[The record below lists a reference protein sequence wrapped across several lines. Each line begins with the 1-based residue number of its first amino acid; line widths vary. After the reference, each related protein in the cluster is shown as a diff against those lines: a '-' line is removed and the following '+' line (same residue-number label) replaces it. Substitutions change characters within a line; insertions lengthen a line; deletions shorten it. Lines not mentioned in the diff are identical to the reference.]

1 MFFMRYAIILSTKKK
16 KHTGGKIMKIKEFKE
31 KVEKLGCGFLLKESP
46 LFNLDE
52 GNYSEYHLE
61 VLMNILVQSLEILFY
76 KGDEFKLKNISF
88 REVKEDDEEFE
99 EGENKYLLTYTQF
112 NEEINKEV
120 EFTIGE
126 VNITPA
132 LGRYNFDE
140 QELEGYIPI
149 KELME
154 KYGNYYGIIHY
165 FFNFHIEALHIW
177 RWAMYN
183 QDKIEAMNI
192 GDSLRVPYKYNDW
205 AEFTLIEIDDR
216 EANREF
222 TKDPRECMRSSEY
235 KFKYETDSGKTYY
248 ESIDSHTFEF
258 ILYSDRKKFC

>member
-1 MFFMRYAIILSTKKK
+1 MKKK
-16 KHTGGKIMKIKEFKE
+16 EFVE
-31 KVEKLGCGFLLKESP
+31 KLEKLGCGFLLKESP

-52 GNYSEYHLE
+52 GKYSEYHLE
-61 VLMNILVQSLEILFY
+61 VLMSIIVQSLEELYY

-88 REVKEDDEEFE
+88 REVRENDEEFE

-112 NEEINKEV
+112 DEEIEKEV

-126 VNITPA
+126 VNLTPA
-132 LGRYNFDE
+132 LCGYNFDE
-140 QELEGYIPI
+140 QEMEGYIPL
-149 KELME
+149 KELQE
-154 KYGNYYGIIHY
+154 KYGDYYGIIHY
-165 FFNFHIEALHIW
+165 YLDVHIEALHIW
-177 RWAMYN
+177 AWSSYN
-183 QDKIEAMNI
+183 QDIIENMKI
-192 GDSLRVPYKYNDW
+192 GDSLRVPYKFNDW
-205 AEFTLIEIDDR
+205 ATFTLIEIDSR

-222 TKDPRECMRSSEY
+222 TEDPRECMRSSEY

>member
-1 MFFMRYAIILSTKKK
+1 
-16 KHTGGKIMKIKEFKE
+16 MKIKEFKE

-46 LFNLDE
+46 LFNLDG

-61 VLMNILVQSLEILFY
+61 VLLSILVQSLEELYY

-88 REVKEDDEEFE
+88 REVEETDEEFE
-99 EGENKYLLTYTQF
+99 EGENKYILTYTQF
-112 NEEINKEV
+112 DEEIEKEV

-126 VNITPA
+126 VNLTPA
-132 LGRYNFDE
+132 ICGYNYDE
-140 QELEGYIPI
+140 QEMEGYVPL
-149 KELME
+149 KELQE
-154 KYGNYYGIIHY
+154 KYGEYYGIIHY
-165 FFNFHIEALHIW
+165 YLDTQIEALHIW
-177 RWAMYN
+177 TWSSYN
-183 QDKIEAMNI
+183 QDIIENMKI
-192 GDSLRVPYKYNDW
+192 GDSLRVPYKFNDW
-205 AEFTLIEIDDR
+205 ATFTLIEIDSR